1 MGALAALGPC
11 AFRCSGDDGGMSARD
26 PHPTGP
32 KDPKLR
38 LRILFGPDAMMGPG
52 KADLLERIADTGSI
66 SAAGRAM
73 GMSYKRAWQLVE
85 VMNAIFAQ
93 PLVTSSRGGAA
104 GGGAVLTA
112 EGQRVLSLYRRL
124 EVRVAEAGTE
134 ELAELTTLLRDMSD
148 RK

>member
-1 MGALAALGPC
+1 
-11 AFRCSGDDGGMSARD
+11 
-26 PHPTGP
+26 
-32 KDPKLR
+32 
-38 LRILFGPDAMMGPG
+38 MGPG

-85 VMNAIFAQ
+85 VMNAIFAR

-104 GGGAVLTA
+104 GGGAVLTDD
-112 EGQRVLSLYRRL
+112 GQRVLLLYRQL
-124 EVRVAEAGTE
+124 ETRVAEAGAD

-148 RK
+148 GK